1 MENVPC
7 PQMGKDEHFEAECQV
22 PEPQPAHNSPL
33 PSFMVAAVLSVTD
46 PTDRFELQIKDS
58 PMVVS

>member
-1 MENVPC
+1 MSE
-7 PQMGKDEHFEAECQV
+7 V

-33 PSFMVAAVLSVTD
+33 LSFMVAAVLSVTD